1 MTEVAIQIDHVSKK
15 FCRTSTASV
24 RYGLEDFARR
34 LVGRSA
40 RARLRRDEFWALHDV
55 SIEVNRGECLGLIG
69 PNGAGKSTLLKLI
82 DGDGSPDRGEITV
95 FGEVHSLIRLGS
107 GLQPLLTGRENV
119 YIKCSELGLSKR
131 DTDRQLEGIV
141 AFTDLADAL
150 DRPVKHY
157 SDGMYARLEFGIA
170 TCMPMDIL
178 LVDEVLAVGDIA
190 FQLRCL
196 DRINALKAHG
206 TAIVFVSHAEM
217 NIRAVADR
225 CLLLFDGKPLAEGA
239 PDALLYKY
247 HETVGY
253 LNKPLKP
260 LGLVPDRPDDLPGAV
275 AIQSL
280 RPLSGWDERAL
291 QASPGGP
298 VDWGLDFQ
306 TERGITPSAL
316 VLEFWN
322 SAGILAGSMNAPLR
336 GRDLTPG
343 TGRLHVHVPL
353 MPLTAG
359 LYRIA
364 GGFVS
369 GGGFAGYRRSI
380 AQLHVNQTSLARYG
394 GLAVIPAEVSVI
406 PSAPTGDA
414 HRSPQFPPR
423 PGTRT

>member
-1 MTEVAIQIDHVSKK
+1 MSEIAIQIDHVSKK
-15 FCRTSTASV
+15 FCRTSAASV

-34 LVGRSA
+34 LIGRPA
-40 RARLRRDEFWALHDV
+40 RGALRRDEFWALHDV
-55 SIEVNRGECLGLIG
+55 SVAIARGECLGLIG

-82 DGDGSPDRGEITV
+82 DGDGNPDRGEITV

-107 GLQPLLTGRENV
+107 GLQPLLTGRENI

-141 AFTDLADAL
+141 AFTDLAEAL

-178 LVDEVLAVGDIA
+178 LIDEVLAVGDIA

-196 DRINALKAHG
+196 DRINALKAQG

-225 CLLLFDGKPLAEGA
+225 CLLLFDGKPLAEGS
-239 PDALLYKY
+239 PDALLYQY
-247 HETVGY
+247 HEAVGY
-253 LNKPLKP
+253 LNKALKP
-260 LGLVPDRPDDLPGAV
+260 LGLVPDAPDDSEGPIT
-275 AIQSL
+275 IQSL
-280 RPLSGWDERAL
+280 RTSTEVDEPAL
-291 QASPGGP
+291 QASPGAST
-298 VDWGLDFQ
+298 DWLISYQ
-306 TERGITPSAL
+306 AARGIVPSAV

-322 SAGILAGSMNAPLR
+322 SAGILAGSMNAALVGPALI
-336 GRDLTPG
+336 PG
-343 TGRLHVHVPL
+343 TGRLHVHVPF
-353 MPLTAG
+353 MPLAPG

-369 GGGFAGYRRSI
+369 GGEFTGYRRSI
-380 AQLHVNQTSLARYG
+380 AQLHVSQTGLTRYG
-394 GLAVIPAEVSVI
+394 GLAVVPAEISVI
-406 PSAPTGDA
+406 PPAPAGEA
-414 HRSPQFPPR
+414 HRSAQLSH
-423 PGTRT
+423 

>member
-15 FCRTSTASV
+15 FCRTNAASV

-34 LVGRSA
+34 LFGRPA
-40 RARLRRDEFWALHDV
+40 RTRLRPDEFWALHDV
-55 SIEVNRGECLGLIG
+55 SVAVARGECLGLIG

-82 DGDGSPDRGEITV
+82 DGDGKPDRGEITA

-107 GLQPLLTGRENV
+107 GLQPLLTGRENI

-141 AFTDLADAL
+141 AFTDLAEAL

-178 LVDEVLAVGDIA
+178 LIDEVLAVGDIA

-196 DRINALKAHG
+196 DRINALKAQG

-247 HETVGY
+247 HEAVGY
-253 LNKPLKP
+253 LNKSLKP
-260 LGLVPDRPDDLPGAV
+260 LGLVPDAPDDQKGAV
-275 AIQSL
+275 SIQSL
-280 RPLSGWDERAL
+280 RSLTGADEPVL
-291 QASPGGP
+291 PASPGAP
-298 VDWGLDFQ
+298 TDWLIDYQAEQGLVP
-306 TERGITPSAL
+306 TGL

-322 SAGILAGSMNAPLR
+322 SAGILAGSMNAALVGPALIR
-336 GRDLTPG
+336 G
-343 TGRLHVHVPL
+343 TGRLHVRVPF
-353 MPLTAG
+353 MPLAPG

-369 GGGFAGYRRSI
+369 SGEFTGYRRSI
-380 AQLHVNQTSLARYG
+380 AQLHVSQTGLTRYG
-394 GLAVIPAEVSVI
+394 GLAVVPAEISVI
-406 PSAPTGDA
+406 PSAAAGEA
-414 HRSPQFPPR
+414 HRSPQFSHR
-423 PGTRT
+423 PGNRS